1 LGEAGSHTLIYR
13 LLTSIIS
20 ASTVPNNTFIPDLFE
35 RGKPVPVRV
44 IWIPPLTDPVAG
56 ATWSRDRGID

>member
-1 LGEAGSHTLIYR
+1 

-20 ASTVPNNTFIPDLFE
+20 ASTVPKNTFIPDLFE

-56 ATWSRDRGID
+56 DTWLIDRGID